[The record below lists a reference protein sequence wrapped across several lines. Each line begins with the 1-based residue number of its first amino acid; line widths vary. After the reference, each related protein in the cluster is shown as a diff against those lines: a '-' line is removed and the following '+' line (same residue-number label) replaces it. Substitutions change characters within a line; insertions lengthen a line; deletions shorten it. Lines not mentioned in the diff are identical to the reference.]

1 MNSSWM
7 EGLSLIFIDDFK
19 NYYRELEDNKEVVL
33 EELKAERVRFNR
45 TLEKGLRK
53 FEKVSDKDVDGTTAF
68 HLFDTYGFPLEL
80 TIELAKEKG
89 LNVDVE
95 GYNQK
100 FREHQELSRSS
111 SQGKFKGG
119 LAGDSEIETKY
130 HTATHL
136 LNAALKEV
144 GTKLEILNDEFQHV
158 HQYNPIEHIKTRIKT
173 PESIVKK
180 LKRYG
185 YETSI
190 ENMVRYIND
199 IAGVRLIC
207 SFTSDIYRLAEMIGN
222 QSDLKVLSIK
232 DYIKNPKDSG
242 YKSYHM
248 LVSVPIFLSDSVVDT
263 KVEIQIR
270 TIAMDF
276 WASLEHKIY
285 YKFEG
290 NAPDYISRDLRECA
304 KMVSELDDKMLSLNE
319 AIQECI
325 ERTANLDN
333 MDEVLDN
340 VIGTRKEQKLI
351 RFSDKTG

>member
-1 MNSSWM
+1 MDHA
-7 EGLSLIFIDDFK
+7 IK
-19 NYYRELEDNKEVVL
+19 NYE
-33 EELKAERVRFNR
+33 
-45 TLEKGLRK
+45 
-53 FEKVSDKDVDGTTAF
+53 DVDSWK
-68 HLFDTYGFPLEL
+68 
-80 TIELAKEKG
+80 TIMFL
-89 LNVDVE
+89 
-95 GYNQK
+95 YN
-100 FREHQELSRSS
+100 S
-111 SQGKFKGG
+111 
-119 LAGDSEIETKY
+119 
-130 HTATHL
+130 
-136 LNAALKEV
+136 ALKEV

-158 HQYNPIEHIKTRIKT
+158 HQYNPIEHIKTRVKT

-180 LKRYG
+180 LRKYG

-190 ENMVRYIND
+190 ENMVKYVND

-222 QSDLKVLSIK
+222 QSDLKVLAIK
-232 DYIKNPKDSG
+232 DYIKNPKESG

-304 KMVSELDDKMLSLNE
+304 EMVATLDDKMLSLNE
-319 AIQECI
+319 AIQKSLE
-325 ERTANLDN
+325 
-333 MDEVLDN
+333 
-340 VIGTRKEQKLI
+340 EQEELKAEAK
-351 RFSDKTG
+351 KTKSVHI